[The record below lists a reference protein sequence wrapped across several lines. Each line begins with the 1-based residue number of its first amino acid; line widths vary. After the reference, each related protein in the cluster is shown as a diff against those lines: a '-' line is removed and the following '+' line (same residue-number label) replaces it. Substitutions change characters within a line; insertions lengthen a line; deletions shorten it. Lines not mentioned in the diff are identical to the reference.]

1 VVPLPEEV
9 AAEEL
14 RIADVTTNSMEAFR
28 YYFEGVSHWDDVHK
42 ARAEVSLVKA
52 LAIDSTFAMAWYH
65 LATVKLRLSN
75 IKLGFEAFEKA
86 LKYSQRATEKE
97 QLLINS
103 AYAQYVETDLA
114 KAISISEELVR
125 KYPREKSAIFALGQK
140 YLLTGR
146 TAEAIQVVEQGV
158 ALDPSF
164 RTGYNTLGYMYAS
177 VQNYEKAE

>member
-1 VVPLPEEV
+1 
-9 AAEEL
+9 
-14 RIADVTTNSMEAFR
+14 
-28 YYFEGVSHWDDVHK
+28 
-42 ARAEVSLVKA
+42 
-52 LAIDSTFAMAWYH
+52 
-65 LATVKLRLSN
+65 
-75 IKLGFEAFEKA
+75 
-86 LKYSQRATEKE
+86 
-97 QLLINS
+97 LINS